1 MRKQPEARLFLEFM
15 TENIVTLPLG
25 YISRTFAILTILA
38 FPAPKVFADGLLEGM
53 ADGINEIADDALRAA
68 DAAGKKIKSDTAPAV
83 KSFSENVNKIA
94 FNVADFLSDAA
105 NRIRENAGSSQR
117 E

>member
-1 MRKQPEARLFLEFM
+1 M
-15 TENIVTLPLG
+15 TLTHGHIF
-25 YISRTFAILTILA
+25 RAFAILTVLA
-38 FPAPKVFADGLLEGM
+38 FPAPKVLADGLLEGM
-53 ADGINEIADDALRAA
+53 ADGINEIADDALKAA
-68 DAAGKKIKSDTAPAV
+68 DAAGKKIKNDTAPAV